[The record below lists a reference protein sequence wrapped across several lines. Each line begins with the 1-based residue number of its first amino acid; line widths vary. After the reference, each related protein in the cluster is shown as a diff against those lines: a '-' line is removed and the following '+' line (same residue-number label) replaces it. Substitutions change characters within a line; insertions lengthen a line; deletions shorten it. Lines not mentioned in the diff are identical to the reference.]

1 MKIYVSHS
9 LTQATNDYLEDK
21 NQFKKELENLGH
33 EVLHFFG
40 LGNSP
45 SAFEVY
51 QYDINNVEKSDLMIM
66 FTDMPSFG
74 GGQEFQHGISA
85 QKQILVLK
93 NKDLKLTRMV
103 SGPAEKYDYIEIFE
117 YDPELNYSDVLD
129 YLKKKYFIQ

>member
-9 LTQATNDYLEDK
+9 LTQATPEYLDDK
-21 NQFKKELENLGH
+21 NSFKKELENLGQ

-51 QYDINNVEKSDLMIM
+51 DFDIKNVENSDLMIM

-74 GGQEFQHGISA
+74 GGQEFQHAISVG
-85 QKQILVLK
+85 KKIVVLK
-93 NKDLKLTRMV
+93 NKDLKLTRMIL
-103 SGPAEKYDYIEIFE
+103 GPVEKYNNINLFE
-117 YDPELNYSDVLD
+117 YDPTLNYTDVLQ
-129 YLKKKYFIQ
+129 YLVKNYF